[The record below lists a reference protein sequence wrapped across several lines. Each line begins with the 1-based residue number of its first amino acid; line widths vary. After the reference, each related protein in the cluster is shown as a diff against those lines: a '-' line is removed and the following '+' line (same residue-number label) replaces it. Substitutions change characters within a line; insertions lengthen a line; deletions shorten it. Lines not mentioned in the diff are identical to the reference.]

1 MRNSEIRKWDP
12 EKLKILREH
21 LHLSR
26 HDVSAGTGISEA
38 ALRKY
43 EEYPIT
49 IPGLEAI
56 IKLSLF
62 FGCSSDYFLGLMDE
76 EEEKKL
82 LEDDFKAFEN
92 NRKLLF
98 EEANNKQTNSSK
110 YCKINGMSAPY
121 PYNLIEDIFG
131 YETNDI
137 TKVINIPIL
146 PDQEKGLEH
155 ILNNNL
161 TERSKDILQLY
172 YKEGKTLREIADS
185 YSISKERVNQIMAK
199 ALRTLRHPSSS
210 HYIKYGLRENIIKI
224 ENTRLDL
231 MEDSLDK
238 RLNELEEKRKKIKN
252 FEEEIEDKN
261 TTDAMVFY
269 HMDLK
274 RLGLSIRPYNC
285 LKRRGCLTVSDVI
298 KLEKEDV
305 LHTVRNLGKKSYDEI
320 ITKLRKIGAV

>member
-1 MRNSEIRKWDP
+1 
-12 EKLKILREH
+12 
-21 LHLSR
+21 
-26 HDVSAGTGISEA
+26 
-38 ALRKY
+38 
-43 EEYPIT
+43 
-49 IPGLEAI
+49 
-56 IKLSLF
+56 
-62 FGCSSDYFLGLMDE
+62 
-76 EEEKKL
+76 
-82 LEDDFKAFEN
+82 
-92 NRKLLF
+92 
-98 EEANNKQTNSSK
+98 
-110 YCKINGMSAPY
+110 MSAPY